1 MKKKIL
7 FLINDFNIFTGF
19 FKNDILHISKNYD
32 IYFLIYKSG
41 FDDENFRN
49 YQFNWCKTLEQK
61 KIVKKIIWM
70 QEVSYTNFYENLI
83 FNKKFI
89 NIINQVKLLNIDY
102 FLCPNF
108 FYYWE
113 KIFFQIFKKKKIFC
127 YLLNA
132 PTGLDFFN
140 NSTQLKKSLRTKK
153 LFKSFYFKSDNSE
166 NHSLNTKNLNHNNF
180 LIFIYQKMNITLS
193 KLVSHYLTPVYLIK
207 RTIKINS
214 IFYKLN
220 MNFFDFDRIIIFSH
234 QFKIFLKNF
243 KLNKDTKVH
252 MCTKYNPQKKTTN
265 YNWIYTYASAKDNQV
280 LSKLFNYLIIL
291 KKLKKI
297 NSISFKGHPTW
308 KHEAIEKSFF
318 KKLKENGIKFN
329 FIDSYKK
336 INYLKY
342 YGLISSPST
351 ILLESIYNNPDIKI
365 IGINQDKN
373 ISSGLLQQ
381 FYHLNNKKII
391 WEPRNQELKKYLV
404 KNKKDI
410 ISINNLKN
418 ILL

>member
-41 FDDENFRN
+41 FDDKNFRN

-61 KIVKKIIWM
+61 KIVKKIIWIE
-70 QEVSYTNFYENLI
+70 EVSYSNFYKNII

-113 KIFFQIFKKKKIFC
+113 EIFFQIFKKKKIFC

-140 NSTQLKKSLRTKK
+140 NSTQLKKSLRKKK

-180 LIFIYQKMNITLS
+180 LIYIYQKINIVLS
-193 KLVSHYLTPVYLIK
+193 KLVSHYLIPVYLIK
-207 RTIKINS
+207 RTIKI
-214 IFYKLN
+214 
-220 MNFFDFDRIIIFSH
+220 
-234 QFKIFLKNF
+234 
-243 KLNKDTKVH
+243 
-252 MCTKYNPQKKTTN
+252 
-265 YNWIYTYASAKDNQV
+265 
-280 LSKLFNYLIIL
+280 
-291 KKLKKI
+291 
-297 NSISFKGHPTW
+297 
-308 KHEAIEKSFF
+308 
-318 KKLKENGIKFN
+318 
-329 FIDSYKK
+329 
-336 INYLKY
+336 
-342 YGLISSPST
+342 
-351 ILLESIYNNPDIKI
+351 ILLAFFVTPAGFKPATLRAEI
-365 IGINQDKN
+365 
-373 ISSGLLQQ
+373 
-381 FYHLNNKKII
+381 
-391 WEPRNQELKKYLV
+391 
-404 KNKKDI
+404 
-410 ISINNLKN
+410 
-418 ILL
+418 